1 MNANEDATCQN
12 LGESSKSFQR
22 EILNCRFLVKK
33 RDLKSITL
41 TSTLRQR
48 KKQGDPQTQKPRKRK
63 EIIKIRTETN
73 GIEDKKQERKSMKL
87 KVL

>member
-48 KKQGDPQTQKPRKRK
+48 KKQGDPKPKNQGK
-63 EIIKIRTETN
+63 
-73 GIEDKKQERKSMKL
+73 GKK
-87 KVL
+87 